1 MFLDTSAI
9 IAYQQGD
16 DRTVEYVSGGRPW
29 YTSTICV
36 FEYLNGRLGTG
47 KTDVVSARQEISD
60 VQPLALEEPVAL
72 EAARLQDEIL
82 KSGERLATT
91 DMLIAATARS
101 TGDEFVVADGD
112 FETAALEDLMQVTNL
127 WDPA

>member
-16 DRTVEYVSGGRPW
+16 ERVVEYLDGGQPW
-29 YTSTICV
+29 YTSTICI
-36 FEYLNGRLGTG
+36 FEYINGRLGSG
-47 KTDVVSARQEISD
+47 ETDVLTVRQEIAD
-60 VQPLALEEPVAL
+60 VQALELNEPVAV

-82 KSGERLATT
+82 DDGDRLATT

-101 TGDEFVVADGD
+101 TGDELVVADSD
-112 FETAALEDLMQVTNL
+112 FQTDVLQNVMQVTNM
-127 WDPA
+127 